1 MKFAN
6 ILRMCTYFCT
16 VTELARKHTINK
28 TFFMQS
34 LQAANTNS
42 MAEMITLIVLVKL
55 A

>member
-16 VTELARKHTINK
+16 VTELARKHTIK